1 MKVNHAVPRINPVD
15 ITVIDGVVI
24 IELPLVR
31 GIVRKSGNCLE
42 NRRLRVPSGND
53 GIVLLVTEG
62 EVDSELRPL
71 ADLSVEVEPE
81 VEPVNS

>member
-15 ITVIDGVVI
+15 ITVINGVVI
-24 IELPLVR
+24 IEVILVR
-31 GIVRKSGNCLE
+31 GTVRKTRNCLH
-42 NRRLRVPSGND
+42 NRRLGVITGND

-71 ADLSVEVEPE
+71 ADLGVEVEPE